1 MKRDIVK
8 LRFKWSEGICNG
20 LHIFNEQFTF
30 ETIERAYEGDY
41 IYIMKNEFENN
52 YLSFVTS
59 HKRYNGYKSFSR
71 RMKME
76 TN

>member
-8 LRFKWSEGICNG
+8 LRFKWSEGICDG

-30 ETIERAYEGDY
+30 ETIDRAFQGDY
-41 IYIMKNEFENN
+41 IYIMKSEFEDN
-52 YLSFVTS
+52 YLSFDTS
-59 HKRYNGYKSFSR
+59 YKRYNGYKSFSR